1 MLTDSNSRTQAPV
14 SADRARVTD
23 KFSEDWQAALQRSQ
37 NFLLSEQKPEGYW
50 VGELMVDS
58 TLVSDM
64 VAYHHW
70 DGNVDKEWQRKAVNH
85 IFAMQ
90 LPDGGWNIYH
100 GGPAEVNATIKAYLA
115 LKLAGVSVRDPRML
129 KARETALHLGGV
141 PRMNT
146 FSKLYLALIGLYP
159 WEYVPTIPPE
169 VLLIGK
175 WFHVNF
181 WDMSNWSRAMLV
193 PLAIINHFKPTRP
206 VKVTLDELYP
216 EGYHERDLALPP
228 DPDKISFRNFFLW
241 LDRLHKLAEWFA
253 EHSIHP
259 FRKMALKKCEK
270 WMLER
275 FVGSDG
281 LAAIFPAMLNSVI
294 ALKALGYKA
303 DHPILKRELA
313 ELKRLEHH
321 EKDTLRIEPCFSPV
335 WDTAIVAICLRES
348 GVPEDHPAMKKCA
361 DWLMEKE
368 IRIRGD
374 WIHKN
379 PAKVEPSGWVF
390 EYNNQWNPD
399 VDDTAMVLLAL
410 RQIPTDNPAKRDECF
425 ARGMKWMMAF
435 QCKDGGWAAFDKD
448 CTNNI
453 LEKVPFA
460 DHNAMLDPECAD
472 ITARILEL
480 LGYENWSRDHHQ
492 IRDGIDYVRRQQEFD
507 GSWYGR
513 WGVNYIYGTWQV
525 LRGMRAL
532 KWDMNELWLRRG
544 REWLE
549 SVQLPDGG
557 WGERCNTYDDPIY
570 KGQGPSTAS
579 QTAWAVMG
587 LCAFDDPENPALK
600 RGIEY
605 LARTQNADGSWS
617 EAETTGTGFPKVFY
631 LKYDMYRNAWPL
643 LALATYKQICERAA
657 AKKMERPNKMGWLH
671 KKLIRPLLFRQD
683 SERCTQQGGQCFGTH
698 QPRRISVGLR
708 QKNVRRTGIAHGS
721 FWPKISQSHRTCG
734 RHGQARGCRSRLGR
748 AGLRFHRTRRRDVAR
763 AVRQSA
769 AAHVPRDPRR
779 GGHQPDGL
787 QQFWCGSRGGKT
799 FRMEK
804 IRPVARA
811 SHRHQPRQIQD
822 HAAGQSRRGLRQFLP
837 RAARLGRFLRRQC
850 QFTEHA
856 QPAPAARQGGIGRN
870 FRCAPVVERFA

>member
-1 MLTDSNSRTQAPV
+1 MRVLIDSESRLKPATSAPV
-14 SADRARVTD
+14 GPVQNELISGML
-23 KFSEDWQAALQRSQ
+23 AALKRSQ
-37 NFLLSEQKPEGYW
+37 DFLLSEQKPEGFW
-50 VGELMVDS
+50 VGELLVDS

-70 DGNVDKEWQRKAVNH
+70 NRSVDPEWQRKAVNH
-85 IFAMQ
+85 IFSKQ
-90 LPDGGWNIYH
+90 LPDGGWNIYLN
-100 GGPAEVNATIKAYLA
+100 GPSEVNATIKAYLA
-115 LKLAGVSVRDPRML
+115 LKLAGVSVKDPRLL
-129 KARETALHLGGV
+129 KAREVALHFGGV

-159 WEYVPTIPPE
+159 WEYVPTIPCE

-181 WDMSNWSRAMLV
+181 WDMSNWSRGMLV

-206 VKVTLDELYP
+206 VPVDLDELYP
-216 EGYHERDLALPP
+216 DGIHERDLALAP
-228 DPDKISFRNFFLW
+228 DPERISLRNFFLW

-253 EHSIHP
+253 EHGIHP
-259 FRKMALKKCEK
+259 FRRTALKRCEH

-275 FVGSDG
+275 FEGSDG
-281 LAAIFPAMLNSVI
+281 LAAIFPAMLNSLI
-294 ALKALGYKA
+294 ALKALGYPD
-303 DHPILKRELA
+303 DHPQVVRA
-313 ELKRLEHH
+313 AHELKKLEHV
-321 EKDTLRIEPCFSPV
+321 EQDSVRIEPCFSPV

-361 DWLMEKE
+361 EWLMAKE
-368 IRIRGD
+368 IRFAGD

-410 RQIPTDNPAKRDECF
+410 RKIATDNPAKRDECF
-425 ARGMKWMMAF
+425 QRGLKWMMTF

-448 CTNNI
+448 CTKNI

-480 LGYENWSRDHHQ
+480 LGYEGWSLGHPQVKDAL
-492 IRDGIDYVRRQQEFD
+492 DYVKSQQEAD

-532 KWDMNELWLRRG
+532 NLDMSEDWLQRG
-544 REWLE
+544 KAWLE
-549 SVQLPDGG
+549 SVQRDDGG
-557 WGERCNTYDDPIY
+557 WGERCNTYDDPVF

-587 LCAFDDPENPALK
+587 LCAFDNPENPALK

-605 LARTQNADGSWS
+605 LCRTQNADGSWT
-617 EAETTGTGFPKVFY
+617 ENETTGTGFPKVFY

-657 AKKMERPNKMGWLH
+657 AKRNG
-671 KKLIRPLLFRQD
+671 
-683 SERCTQQGGQCFGTH
+683 
-698 QPRRISVGLR
+698 
-708 QKNVRRTGIAHGS
+708 
-721 FWPKISQSHRTCG
+721 
-734 RHGQARGCRSRLGR
+734 
-748 AGLRFHRTRRRDVAR
+748 
-763 AVRQSA
+763 A
-769 AAHVPRDPRR
+769 ANA
-779 GGHQPDGL
+779 
-787 QQFWCGSRGGKT
+787 
-799 FRMEK
+799 
-804 IRPVARA
+804 
-811 SHRHQPRQIQD
+811 
-822 HAAGQSRRGLRQFLP
+822 
-837 RAARLGRFLRRQC
+837 
-850 QFTEHA
+850 
-856 QPAPAARQGGIGRN
+856 
-870 FRCAPVVERFA
+870 

>member
-1 MLTDSNSRTQAPV
+1 MLTASDSRKQTPPPA
-14 SADRARVTD
+14 ATARVPD
-23 KFSEDWQAALQRSQ
+23 KFSEDCQAALKRSQ
-37 NFLLSEQKPEGYW
+37 NYLLSVQSPEGYW

-70 DGNVDKEWQRKAVNH
+70 DRSVDKEWERKAINH
-85 IFAMQ
+85 IFSMQ

-100 GGPAEVNATIKAYLA
+100 GGPSEVNATIKAYLA
-115 LKLAGVSVRDPRML
+115 LKLAGVPVTDPRML
-129 KARETALHLGGV
+129 KARALARAFGGI

-146 FSKLYLALIGLYP
+146 FSKLYLALIGLFP
-159 WEYVPTIPPE
+159 WEYVPTIPCE

-193 PLAIINHFKPTRP
+193 PLAIINHYKPTRP
-206 VKVTLDELYP
+206 VSVTLDELYP
-216 EGYHERDLALPP
+216 EGMHERDLALAP
-228 DPDKISFRNFFLW
+228 DPERISLRNFFLW

-259 FRKMALKKCEK
+259 FRKTALKKCEQ

-275 FVGSDG
+275 FEGSDG
-281 LAAIFPAMLNSVI
+281 LAAIFPAMLNSII
-294 ALKALGYKA
+294 ALKVLGYKS
-303 DHPILKRELA
+303 DNPILQREER
-313 ELKRLEHH
+313 ELKRLQH
-321 EKDTLRIEPCFSPV
+321 ETADSVRIEPCFSPV

-348 GVPEDHPAMKKCA
+348 GVPGDHPQMKRA
-361 DWLMEKE
+361 GEFLIEKE
-368 IRIRGD
+368 IRFAGD

-390 EYNNQWNPD
+390 EYANKWNPD

-410 RQIPTDNPAKRDECF
+410 RLIPTDDLAKRDECF
-425 ARGMKWMMAF
+425 KRGLKWMMTF

-448 CTNNI
+448 CTKNI

-480 LGYENWSRDHHQ
+480 LGYEGWSLSHHQ
-492 IRDGIDYVRRQQEFD
+492 IREALDYVKAQQEAD

-532 KWDMNELWLRRG
+532 NLDMNENWLQRG
-544 REWLE
+544 RKWLE

-557 WGERCNTYDDPIY
+557 WGERCNTYDDPVF

-579 QTAWAVMG
+579 QTAWAIMG
-587 LCAFDDPENPALK
+587 LCAFDDPENPILK

-605 LARTQNADGSWS
+605 LCRTQNADGSWT
-617 EAETTGTGFPKVFY
+617 EHETTGTGFPKVFY

-643 LALATYKQICERAA
+643 LALATYQQISERAA
-657 AKKMERPNKMGWLH
+657 KKNG
-671 KKLIRPLLFRQD
+671 
-683 SERCTQQGGQCFGTH
+683 
-698 QPRRISVGLR
+698 
-708 QKNVRRTGIAHGS
+708 
-721 FWPKISQSHRTCG
+721 
-734 RHGQARGCRSRLGR
+734 
-748 AGLRFHRTRRRDVAR
+748 
-763 AVRQSA
+763 
-769 AAHVPRDPRR
+769 
-779 GGHQPDGL
+779 
-787 QQFWCGSRGGKT
+787 
-799 FRMEK
+799 
-804 IRPVARA
+804 
-811 SHRHQPRQIQD
+811 
-822 HAAGQSRRGLRQFLP
+822 
-837 RAARLGRFLRRQC
+837 AAR
-850 QFTEHA
+850 
-856 QPAPAARQGGIGRN
+856 
-870 FRCAPVVERFA
+870 